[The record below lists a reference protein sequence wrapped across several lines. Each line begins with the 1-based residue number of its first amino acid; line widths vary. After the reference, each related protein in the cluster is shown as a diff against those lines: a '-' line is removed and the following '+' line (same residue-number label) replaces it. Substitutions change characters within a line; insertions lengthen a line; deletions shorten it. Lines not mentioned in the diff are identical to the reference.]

1 VITWAAPD
9 SAIGDGI
16 RTMPP
21 LHLRRLDGKGQHCRL
36 VVLWARQSLRHS

>member
-21 LHLRRLDGKGQHCRL
+21 LHHRRLDGKGQHCQL